1 MPFFYVCVCVYNLKL
16 TLNLQYGIER
26 LLTKTKYGRKPR
38 RTKEPLNESERR
50 EWKGWLKTQH
60 SEN

>member
-50 EWKGWLKTQH
+50 E
-60 SEN
+60 